1 MKRGRYTPEQIVRKL
16 RERERL
22 LVEGQTIAE
31 AAKQVEISE
40 QAYHRTR
47 VTLPAAATVVA
58 LLATAAMLLAGCNRT
73 DPEPAATTPTA
84 EAPRSPQASGNDRA
98 PASQGTAG
106 PTPPATASAAP
117 SPTAGREA
125 RSSASATEASTA
137 PPESPRQEGSP
148 TPTAAPAP
156 PAPLPARDAD
166 RGADAAGV
174 NTRDPTPA
182 GSGAA
187 SRGWP
192 PAPTPQPGQVGAVA
206 PSPTESGASARST
219 GGSVLH
225 TWQDGEHTRRVY
237 LQTNL
242 VIQNTADNTAE
253 DVVVRAGS
261 RENIVQRTGRHAER
275 DTLPV
280 FRTESGSMMTLPGG
294 VLLVLAEQWDQR
306 RINTFFATNSIAKG
320 SIEAMDFAPNAF
332 FIDTAPGLPSLELAN
347 ALAAEDGVVISS
359 PNWRRQVV
367 LR

>member
-1 MKRGRYTPEQIVRKL
+1 M
-16 RERERL
+16 
-22 LVEGQTIAE
+22 
-31 AAKQVEISE
+31 
-40 QAYHRTR
+40 RTR
-47 VTLPAAATVVA
+47 FTLPAAVAVVS
-58 LLATAAMLLAGCNRT
+58 LIATAAMLLTGCNRP
-73 DPEPAATTPTA
+73 DPEPAATAPTA
-84 EAPRSPQASGNDRA
+84 TAPPSLQDSGGERA
-98 PASQGTAG
+98 PASTGTAN
-106 PTPPATASAAP
+106 PTPAATAPAPP
-117 SPTAGREA
+117 SPTAGSEA
-125 RSSASATEASTA
+125 RSSASATSTSTP
-137 PPESPRQEGSP
+137 PPEPRGQEGSP
-148 TPTAAPAP
+148 TAT

-166 RGADAAGV
+166 RRADAAGV

-182 GSGAA
+182 GSGAV

-192 PAPTPQPGQVGAVA
+192 PAPTPQPGQVGAVG

-261 RENIVQRTGRHAER
+261 RENIVQRTGRHDEQ

-280 FRTESGSMMTLPGG
+280 FRTESGSLMTLPGG
-294 VLLVLAEQWDQR
+294 VLLVLDEQWDQR
-306 RINTFFATNSIAKG
+306 RINTFVATNGIAKG
-320 SIEAMDFAPNAF
+320 SIETMDFAPNAF

>member
-1 MKRGRYTPEQIVRKL
+1 M
-16 RERERL
+16 
-22 LVEGQTIAE
+22 
-31 AAKQVEISE
+31 
-40 QAYHRTR
+40 RTR
-47 VTLPAAATVVA
+47 FTLPAAVAVVS
-58 LLATAAMLLAGCNRT
+58 LIATAAMLLTGCNRP

-84 EAPRSPQASGNDRA
+84 TAPPSLQDSGGERA
-98 PASQGTAG
+98 PASTGTAN
-106 PTPPATASAAP
+106 PTPAATAPAPP
-117 SPTAGREA
+117 SPTAGSEA
-125 RSSASATEASTA
+125 RSSASATSTST
-137 PPESPRQEGSP
+137 PTPELRGQEGPP
-148 TPTAAPAP
+148 TATAAPAT
-156 PAPLPARDAD
+156 PAPLPARDPD
-166 RGADAAGV
+166 RRTAAAGA

-182 GSGAA
+182 SSGAA
-187 SRGWP
+187 FRGWP
-192 PAPTPQPGQVGAVA
+192 ASPTPQPGQVGAVG

-242 VIQNTADNTAE
+242 VIQNTADNTVE

-261 RENIVQRTGRHAER
+261 RENIVQRTGRHDEQ

-280 FRTESGSMMTLPGG
+280 FRTESGSLMTLPGG
-294 VLLVLAEQWDQR
+294 VLLVLDEQWDQR
-306 RINTFFATNSIAKG
+306 RINTFVATNGIAKG
-320 SIEAMDFAPNAF
+320 SIETMDFAPNAF

>member
-1 MKRGRYTPEQIVRKL
+1 MRKL
-16 RERERL
+16 REMERL
-22 LVEGQTIAE
+22 LGEGQTIAE

-40 QAYHRTR
+40 QTYHRTR
-47 VTLPAAATVVA
+47 VTLATAATVVA
-58 LLATAAMLLAGCNRT
+58 LLATAAMLLVGCNRT
-73 DPEPAATTPTA
+73 DPEPAATTPTS
-84 EAPRSPQASGNDRA
+84 EAPLSPQASGNDRA
-98 PASQGTAG
+98 PASQGTAR
-106 PTPPATASAAP
+106 PTPPATTPAAP

-148 TPTAAPAP
+148 TPTAAPAT

-166 RGADAAGV
+166 RRADAVGV

-187 SRGWP
+187 SREWP
-192 PAPTPQPGQVGAVA
+192 PAPTPEPGQVGAVGPRTTEPESSA
-206 PSPTESGASARST
+206 PSPGE
-219 GGSVLH
+219 SVLH

-237 LQTNL
+237 LETNL
-242 VIQNTADNTAE
+242 VVESTADTTSE

-261 RENIVQRTGRHAER
+261 RENIVQRTGRHDDQ

-280 FRTESGSMMTLPGG
+280 FRTESGSIMTLPGG
-294 VLLVLAEQWDQR
+294 VLLVLKEQWDQM
-306 RINTFFATNSIAKG
+306 RINTFFATNGIAKG
-320 SIEAMDFAPNAF
+320 NIEAMDFAPNAF

>member
-1 MKRGRYTPEQIVRKL
+1 M
-16 RERERL
+16 
-22 LVEGQTIAE
+22 
-31 AAKQVEISE
+31 
-40 QAYHRTR
+40 
-47 VTLPAAATVVA
+47 
-58 LLATAAMLLAGCNRT
+58 
-73 DPEPAATTPTA
+73 
-84 EAPRSPQASGNDRA
+84 
-98 PASQGTAG
+98 
-106 PTPPATASAAP
+106 
-117 SPTAGREA
+117 
-125 RSSASATEASTA
+125 
-137 PPESPRQEGSP
+137 
-148 TPTAAPAP
+148 
-156 PAPLPARDAD
+156 
-166 RGADAAGV
+166 

-187 SRGWP
+187 SREWP
-192 PAPTPQPGQVGAVA
+192 PAPTPQPGQVGAVG
-206 PSPTESGASARST
+206 PSPTESGASGRSP

-280 FRTESGSMMTLPGG
+280 FRTESGSIMTLPGG
-294 VLLVLAEQWDQR
+294 VLLVLDEQWDQR